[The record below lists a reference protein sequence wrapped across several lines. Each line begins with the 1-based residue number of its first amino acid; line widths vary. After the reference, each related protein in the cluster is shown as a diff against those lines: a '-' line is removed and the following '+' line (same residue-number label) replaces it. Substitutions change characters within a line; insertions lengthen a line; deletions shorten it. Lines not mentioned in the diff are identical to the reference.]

1 MGGFLCCPHKLEQ
14 FTKLVGN
21 LSGGNQQKTVLSR
34 WLQTDPEI
42 LILDEPTHGID
53 VGTKAEIYRIIRE
66 LAKEGLSII
75 LISSELPELLTLSD
89 EILVMCR
96 GTARAVLSAEE
107 ATEENIMFHA
117 TGLSN

>member
-1 MGGFLCCPHKLEQ
+1 MDKFSIKTPTI
-14 FTKLVGN
+14 TKLVGN